1 VHRDFHRTIH
11 LAQGTVSALT
21 RHKRGVQA
29 QERLRAGEIWQEHDL
44 VFATEIGRP
53 LEGGYVNERFHRAI
67 ARAGVPDLRVHDLR
81 HTAATLLLTRGVHP
95 KIVQEM
101 LWHSTITLTFETYS
115 HAAPTPH
122 AEAAPSER
130 TVRRRCVS
138 VEAALLAAGIK
149 LGPIA
154 EPPRSHW

>member
-53 LEGGYVNERFHRAI
+53 LEGGYVNELFKPE
-67 ARAGVPDLRVHDLR
+67 GW
-81 HTAATLLLTRGVHP
+81 TRPTNG
-95 KIVQEM
+95 
-101 LWHSTITLTFETYS
+101 WYS
-115 HAAPTPH
+115 
-122 AEAAPSER
+122 
-130 TVRRRCVS
+130 
-138 VEAALLAAGIK
+138 
-149 LGPIA
+149 
-154 EPPRSHW
+154 PR